1 MTHAAAIRMLKTV
14 SALSAA
20 FGLAMVLALAT
31 PLSQALGVFLDLA
44 FLPLDAGQAL
54 EPGPASLM
62 TAISGGLMC
71 GFCVLIYLVTEH
83 VYSRDAAL
91 GRRLLLPALIAWYI
105 PDSLGSFAA
114 GAWFNVV
121 MNSAFLALFLVPLLL
136 TRPAA
141 ARTV

>member
-14 SALSAA
+14 SVLSAA

-31 PLSQALGVFLDLA
+31 PLSQALGFFLDLA
-44 FLPLDAGQAL
+44 FLPLDGGQRL
-54 EPGPASLM
+54 QPGPASLM
-62 TAISGGLMC
+62 TAISGDLLC
-71 GFCVLIYLVTEH
+71 GFCVLIHLVTEH

-141 ARTV
+141 ARTA

>member
-1 MTHAAAIRMLKTV
+1 MSHAAATRMLKTV
-14 SALSAA
+14 SVLSAA
-20 FGLAMVLALAT
+20 FGLSMVLALAT
-31 PLSQALGVFLDLA
+31 PLSQALRVFLDLA

-91 GRRLLLPALIAWYI
+91 GRRLLLPALIVWYI

>member
-14 SALSAA
+14 SVLSSA

-31 PLSQALGVFLDLA
+31 PLSQALGFFLDLA
-44 FLPLDAGQAL
+44 FLPLDGGQRL
-54 EPGPASLM
+54 QPGPASLM
-62 TAISGGLMC
+62 TAISGGLLC
-71 GFCVLIYLVTEH
+71 GFCVLIHLVTEH